1 MKRMTLL
8 LGGDFAR
15 PMGDYARVDEVVAV
29 DGGMAH
35 ARRLAVVP
43 QVWLGDFDS
52 ASQALRREYEQVQ
65 QLVFPTM
72 KAETDLVLALDYVR
86 DLWGSRAGVLSL
98 VGALGAEFDHTLG
111 NFWSLPRYQYPAV
124 AWGVHNHV
132 IYLPSGYCV
141 QLQGEQGALVSVLAL
156 SSLSGVNYSGLQW
169 ALQEAEIVPFETFSL
184 RNALAKPQAQV
195 SWRLGDGLVVIDAKI
210 TPKISAL

>member
-1 MKRMTLL
+1 MTLL

-86 DLWGSRAGVLSL
+86 DLWGARAGVLSL
-98 VGALGAEFDHTLG
+98 VGG
-111 NFWSLPRYQYPAV
+111 
-124 AWGVHNHV
+124 AWG
-132 IYLPSGYCV
+132 
-141 QLQGEQGALVSVLAL
+141 
-156 SSLSGVNYSGLQW
+156 GV
-169 ALQEAEIVPFETFSL
+169 
-184 RNALAKPQAQV
+184 
-195 SWRLGDGLVVIDAKI
+195 
-210 TPKISAL
+210 